1 VRPFLET
8 GEKVIIVSERVADK
22 KKKNKNTQLDHQDNQ
37 KQLSSQVS
45 FLDLLNDSFNFLYD
59 L

>member
-1 VRPFLET
+1 MRPFLET

>member
-1 VRPFLET
+1 MRPFLET
-8 GEKVIIVSERVADK
+8 GEKVIIVSERVSDK

>member
-8 GEKVIIVSERVADK
+8 GEKVIIVSERVSDK

-45 FLDLLNDSFNFLYD
+45 FLDLLNDSFNFMYD